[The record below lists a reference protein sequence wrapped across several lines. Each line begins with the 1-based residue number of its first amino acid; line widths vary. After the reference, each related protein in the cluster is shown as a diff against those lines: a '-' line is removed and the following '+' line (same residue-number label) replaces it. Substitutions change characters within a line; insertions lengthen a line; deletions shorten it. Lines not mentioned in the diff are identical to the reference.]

1 MPTLTFASP
10 QEAVNAVIN
19 KKTGYYA
26 WDNQKN
32 KISDG
37 LKIENWEKF
46 FEN

>member
-1 MPTLTFASP
+1 MGIK
-10 QEAVNAVIN
+10 IN
-19 KKTGYYA
+19 SI
-26 WDNQKN
+26 DNQKN